1 MSNKKW
7 PSEKLCSS
15 CQWTLLTTIQSQY
28 HSEYRYHMVYI
39 VMNTQCCHIYN
50 TCTII
55 LFYIFLCQKIII
67 NTLIR
72 DWLWYNPSLVIAIG
86 WSESEMSDWC
96 VSGVLVDQVTY
107 MYSIHMYNT
116 KLFFTCN
123 LYTVHKHCYCSV
135 TLTVTVIVQLEL
147 LIKKYFY
154 GAGEDRVCSSKS
166 KHNE

>member
-1 MSNKKW
+1 M
-7 PSEKLCSS
+7 
-15 CQWTLLTTIQSQY
+15 
-28 HSEYRYHMVYI
+28 
-39 VMNTQCCHIYN
+39 
-50 TCTII
+50 
-55 LFYIFLCQKIII
+55 
-67 NTLIR
+67 
-72 DWLWYNPSLVIAIG
+72 
-86 WSESEMSDWC
+86 
-96 VSGVLVDQVTY
+96 SGVLVDQVTY

-123 LYTVHKHCYCSV
+123 LYTHNTVHKHCSV